1 MFFKHTDLTDLTDF
15 CLRHFEHEIFLNT
28 DLTNNTNLRFA
39 LLLTVNYKIREIC
52 EIRVLKIFV
61 LFVRFV
67 FNNNP
72 CSKKYSC
79 YSRNSCSKKIISGL
93 KILLVV

>member
-1 MFFKHTDLTDLTDF
+1 MPK
-15 CLRHFEHEIFLNT
+15 
-28 DLTNNTNLRFA
+28 A
-39 LLLTVNYKIREIC
+39 KIREIR

-67 FNNNP
+67 FKN
-72 CSKKYSC
+72 
-79 YSRNSCSKKIISGL
+79 IISGL

>member
-1 MFFKHTDLTDLTDF
+1 M
-15 CLRHFEHEIFLNT
+15 NT

-39 LLLTVNYKIREIC
+39 LLLTVNYKIREIR

-61 LFVRFV
+61 LFGLFV
-67 FNNNP
+67 FKN
-72 CSKKYSC
+72 
-79 YSRNSCSKKIISGL
+79 IISGL